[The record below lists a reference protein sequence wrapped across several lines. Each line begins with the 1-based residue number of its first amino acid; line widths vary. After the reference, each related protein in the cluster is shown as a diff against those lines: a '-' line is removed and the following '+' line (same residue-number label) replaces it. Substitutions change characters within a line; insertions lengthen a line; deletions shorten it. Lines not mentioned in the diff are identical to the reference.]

1 MSLNINY
8 FPVISIQELKEL
20 FEETYGYKIDGIREI
35 LFGDSFANDC
45 YKKLH
50 LSWAEEEY
58 ESNDSNIYWDE
69 VFNDIRLANVVTH
82 EYDNDYNNEA
92 MNFAKIVKL
101 LRDQGITED
110 EVLIDV
116 SW

>member
-1 MSLNINY
+1 MSLTINY
-8 FPVISIQELKEL
+8 LPTIDIYELEKL
-20 FEETYGYKIDGIREI
+20 FKDTYGYRIHDIRGV
-35 LFGDSFANDC
+35 LFGDSFTNDC

-58 ESNDSNIYWDE
+58 ERNDGNIYWDE

-82 EYDNDYNNEA
+82 EYDNDYDNEA
-92 MNFAKIVKL
+92 INFAKIVKL

-116 SW
+116 S